1 MQYEVTYRKSN
12 GKTTAEIFEA
22 GSRMSLFAILKQRGI
37 SAIKINERPNLRRG
51 YAIPPRVLFVVLL
64 GIALLAATL
73 VFVSPIIRSKAD
85 KISTEN
91 TQDVLVVTNTDQRT
105 KVKHTIWKPS
115 TTPVLTKGISDPPAL
130 ETLDVLPRAHLINP
144 KLCNDHNL
152 FENEIDVMIADA
164 LTIKPGE
171 RYLDFT
177 IDKNFINRFKETIK
191 TPIPEH
197 ERDTED
203 DKQLKALVAQARQ
216 ELKAMMDNGEDIA
229 EFMQK
234 HRDEMNK
241 IADYSDQIHEFVNEM
256 CETDSIEAV
265 EEFMAES
272 NKLLAEYGIPPMR
285 LSDKRRQ
292 KMLQRAEN
300 QEKFESQQEND
311 NL

>member
-1 MQYEVTYRKSN
+1 MLYEVTYRKSN
-12 GKTTAEIFEA
+12 GNLTAEIFEA
-22 GSRMSLFAILKQRGI
+22 GSRSSLFAILKERGV
-37 SAIKINERPNLRRG
+37 SAIKINERPNLSRV
-51 YAIPPRVLFVVLL
+51 YPVPPRSLVAIILGIVLLSVTLLFVTT
-64 GIALLAATL
+64 INRT
-73 VFVSPIIRSKAD
+73 KAD
-85 KISTEN
+85 KISTKD
-91 TQDVLVVTNTDQRT
+91 TQGIHDVTNTDQRT
-105 KVKHTIWKPS
+105 KAKHKIWKPS
-115 TTPVLTKGISDPPAL
+115 TTPVLTKGISEPPAL

-152 FENEIDVMIADA
+152 FESEIDVMIADA

-171 RYLDFT
+171 RYLDFA
-177 IDKNFINRFKETIK
+177 IDKNFINDFKETIK

-197 ERDTED
+197 RRDTED

-216 ELKAMMDNGEDIA
+216 ELKTMLDNGEDIA
-229 EFMQK
+229 AFMQK

-272 NKLLAEYGIPPMR
+272 NKLLAEYGIPPMH

-292 KMLQRAEN
+292 KMLQRAMN
-300 QEKFESQQEND
+300 QEKFGTQQENH

>member
-1 MQYEVTYRKSN
+1 MT
-12 GKTTAEIFEA
+12 EIFETE
-22 GSRMSLFAILKQRGI
+22 SRAALFATLKNRGI
-37 SAIKINERPNLRRG
+37 SAMRINDNPVPRKVPVFST
-51 YAIPPRVLFVVLL
+51 RVLAAALA
-64 GIALLAATL
+64 GIAA
-73 VFVSPIIRSKAD
+73 
-85 KISTEN
+85 
-91 TQDVLVVTNTDQRT
+91 LVVIIVAINTNTRAKASNETTHPKAREVANINKRT
-105 KVKHTIWKPS
+105 RVEHKVWKP
-115 TTPVLTKGISDPPAL
+115 TTEPVLTKKISEPPTL

-152 FENEIDVMIADA
+152 FENEVDVMIADA

-177 IDKNFINRFKETIK
+177 IDKNFAKHFMETIK

-203 DKQLKALVAQARQ
+203 DKQLKALVTQARQ
-216 ELKAMMDNGEDIA
+216 ELKDMMDNGEDIA

-234 HRDEMNK
+234 HRDEMNR

-256 CETDSIEAV
+256 CEKESIEAV

-285 LSDKRRQ
+285 LTEKRRQ
-292 KMLQRAEN
+292 KMLQRMASQEN
-300 QEKFESQQEND
+300 LSIQQEN
-311 NL
+311 

>member
-1 MQYEVTYRKSN
+1 MRYEVTYRKSN
-12 GKTTAEIFEA
+12 GNLTAEILEA
-22 GSRMSLFAILKQRGI
+22 CSRASLFAILKERGI
-37 SAIKINERPNLRRG
+37 SAIKINEHPTLRRG
-51 YAIPPRVLFVVLL
+51 SAASPRALFAVLL
-64 GIALLAATL
+64 GGALLAATL
-73 VFVSPIIRSKAD
+73 VILTTSNRTKAA
-85 KISTEN
+85 KIPTKD
-91 TQDVLVVTNTDQRT
+91 THGIHDPTNTDQRT
-105 KVKHTIWKPS
+105 KVKHKIWKPT
-115 TTPVLTKGISDPPAL
+115 TTPVLTKGISEPPVL

-177 IDKNFINRFKETIK
+177 IDKNFINNFKETIK

-197 ERDTED
+197 GRDTDD

-216 ELKAMMDNGEDIA
+216 ELKTMMDNGEDIA

-234 HRDEMNK
+234 HRDEMNR

-256 CETDSIEAV
+256 CETESIDAV

-285 LSDKRRQ
+285 LSEKRRQ

-300 QEKFESQQEND
+300 QEKFGTQQENH